1 MSCPNFDWKAYA
13 LGELAP
19 GDKTKADQHLA
30 ACAACREEME
40 RYGLTVALMRR
51 LPQHVPPR
59 RIAFVSDPVLEP
71 KWWQRFLASAPQ
83 LGFASAAMVA
93 VAILVHAA
101 VVSRQIPVASPVAV
115 TEIERRID
123 GKVTEEVAKMLPA
136 AVDARVRAEIQPAM
150 SELGKRLDAFE
161 KTSLVQVRR
170 DIAGKA
176 DVTDVRA
183 AFDMLDKRVN
193 AQMLSAAR
201 YGGD

>member
-1 MSCPNFDWKAYA
+1 MSCPNFDWKAYV
-13 LGELAP
+13 LGELPP

-40 RYGLTVALMRR
+40 RYGLTVTLMRR

-83 LGFASAAMVA
+83 LGFASAAMLSI
-93 VAILVHAA
+93 AILVHAA
-101 VVSRQIPVASPVAV
+101 IGVRQVPVAPSLNVA
-115 TEIERRID
+115 EIERQID
-123 GKVTEEVAKMLPA
+123 GKVNEEVAKKLPA
-136 AVDARVRAEIQPAM
+136 AVDARMRAELQPAM
-150 SELGKRLDAFE
+150 AELGKRLDAFE
-161 KTSLVQVRR
+161 RTSLVQVRR